1 MSINLKEL
9 FGKKEQP
16 VDLMAT
22 PTGQGSGG
30 KRVNGLPSL
39 IVVFFVLLAVGGIA
53 YVTHLR
59 SQNKIVPGATQPL
72 DQKKEGRSASQMAN
86 EATSKWLSGIIPS
99 DAQPGR
105 GLPDMPDVQETKK
118 TNEKEPAANTFSNAN
133 AKFSVPVD
141 PYFEDRI
148 RIRERRTQALEAALQ
163 SKVGIQM
170 SELRSRQTTA
180 RDVTA
185 QLADTRQRIAS
196 MGDPTS
202 AYQSRLT
209 QQNGPSGTDGLYR
222 SAATGKNDVRQ
233 FEQTDSWNLDSQVQA
248 PASPYM
254 LRTGFV
260 IPATMIS
267 GINSDLPGQVMAQVS
282 QNVWDTATGRFL
294 LIPQGT
300 RLIGAY
306 SSDVAYGQERVL
318 MAWQRLIFP
327 DGKVLDIHAMP
338 GADSAGY
345 AGFSDQV
352 NNHWFRTISSAILM
366 SGVIAAVD
374 LSQDNTNSSDSSDR
388 QRAGDAL
395 SEALGQTLGQVLGQ
409 IISKNLNISPTLE
422 IRPGYRFNVIAVKDM
437 TLPGPYQA
445 FNY

>member
-327 DGKVLDIHAMP
+327 DGKVLDIHA
-338 GADSAGY
+338 
-345 AGFSDQV
+345 GFSDKV
-352 NNHWFRTISSAILM
+352 NSHWFRTISSAFLM
-366 SGVIAAVD
+366 SGVIAAAD
-374 LSQDNTNSSDSSDR
+374 MSQNDGNSNSNNDR
-388 QRAGDAL
+388 QRASDAL
-395 SEALGQTLGQVLGQ
+395 SEALGQTLGQTLGQ
-409 IISKNLNISPTLE
+409 IISKNLNVAPTLE
-422 IRPGYRFNVIAVKDM
+422 IRPGYRFNVMVIKDM

-445 FNY
+445 FAY